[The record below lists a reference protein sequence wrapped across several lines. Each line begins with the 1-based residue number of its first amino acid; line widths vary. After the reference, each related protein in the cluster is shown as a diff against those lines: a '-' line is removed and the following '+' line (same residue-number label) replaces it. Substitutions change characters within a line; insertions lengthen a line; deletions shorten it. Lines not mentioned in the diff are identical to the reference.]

1 MCNQNLI
8 GIEML
13 YTIFAKEIRRI
24 KDEYSISYYLETH
37 KKEISVIYEFIGLY
51 RYDYRRY
58 NISLNYNII
67 HEGIVVNNIVRNFE
81 KVYNNIE
88 QSRKL
93 AVIAKFIVYTISKE
107 LTIPLYRLITN
118 VTYEANGETIRLS
131 PNAFAKSVYK
141 LSSTFEKIL
150 S

>member
-1 MCNQNLI
+1 
-8 GIEML
+8 ML
-13 YTIFAKEIRRI
+13 YTIYSKEVKRI
-24 KDEYSISYYLETH
+24 KDEYNISYYLETH
-37 KKEISVIYEFIGLY
+37 KKEISIIYEFIGLY

-58 NISLNYNII
+58 NISLNRSII
-67 HEGIVVNNIVRNFE
+67 HEGIVVNNIIRNFE
-81 KVYNNIE
+81 KVYNNIN

-93 AVIAKFIVYTISKE
+93 AVVSKFIIYVISKE
-107 LTIPLYRLITN
+107 LSIPLYKLIKS
-118 VTYEANGETIRLS
+118 VVYEENGETIILS

>member
-1 MCNQNLI
+1 
-8 GIEML
+8 ML
-13 YTIFAKEIRRI
+13 YIIYSKEVKRI
-24 KDEYSISYYLETH
+24 KDEYNISYYLETH

-58 NISLNYNII
+58 NISLNRNII
-67 HEGIVVNNIVRNFE
+67 HEGIVVNNIIRNFE
-81 KVYNNIE
+81 KVYNNIN

-93 AVIAKFIVYTISKE
+93 AVVSKFIIYVISKE
-107 LTIPLYRLITN
+107 LSIPLYKLIKS
-118 VTYEANGETIRLS
+118 VVYEENGKTIYLS
-131 PNAFAKSVYK
+131 PHAFSNSIYK